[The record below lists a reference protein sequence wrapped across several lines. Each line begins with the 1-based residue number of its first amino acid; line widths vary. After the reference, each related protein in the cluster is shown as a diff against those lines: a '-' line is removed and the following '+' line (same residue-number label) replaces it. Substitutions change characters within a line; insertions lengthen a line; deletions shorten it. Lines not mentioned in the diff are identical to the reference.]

1 MEPMTTIWYDNWHL
15 LGPLSNV
22 VTKRD
27 IYDARMTDKCTVKEA
42 INRGN
47 WNWPSDWAGKF
58 PILSNYGVPNLKESE
73 GDVTKWKD
81 NNGKLVTFSVKQ
93 AWKDRIAEGLKVNWK
108 DMVWYTQ
115 CIPKH
120 AFVLWMAVQ
129 GRLLTQDRM
138 IKWNPN
144 AVLKCPLCDE
154 CSDSHDHLFFKCKY
168 SELVWKKM
176 QTKLCR
182 KFSMNWQTVIEE
194 MSQLRSSKN
203 IWCILSKMVKESNAV
218 RKIEEQWKIALQ
230 RNKKSIVGLALFFLE
245 CYDVEYSFFYVISTV
260 NGLVTPERICL

>member
-1 MEPMTTIWYDNWHL
+1 MWLLKKDTLWVKWINVEKLKGKDLWDVKIENNSSPMWRTILGIRNRIREHIWVEIGNGNSTSIWYDNWHP

-27 IYDARMTDKCTVKEA
+27 IYDAMADKCTVKEA

-58 PILSNYGVPNLKESE
+58 PILNNYGVPNLKESKD
-73 GDVTKWKD
+73 DVTKWKD
-81 NNGKLVTFSVKQ
+81 NNGKLVNFSVKH
-93 AWKDRIAEGLKVNWK
+93 AWKDRTEEGLKVNWK
-108 DMVWYTQ
+108 NMVWYAK
-115 CIPKH
+115 CIPTH

-129 GRLLTQDRM
+129 GRLLTQDEM

-144 AVLKCPLCDE
+144 LVLKCPLCDE
-154 CSDSHDHLFFKCKY
+154 CCDSHNHLFFKCKY

-182 KFSMNWQTVIEE
+182 KFSMN
-194 MSQLRSSKN
+194 
-203 IWCILSKMVKESNAV
+203 
-218 RKIEEQWKIALQ
+218 
-230 RNKKSIVGLALFFLE
+230 
-245 CYDVEYSFFYVISTV
+245 
-260 NGLVTPERICL
+260 